1 MKGLSMTNRHFLTAT
16 GVLFALVLTAC
27 QGAITPSSEETP
39 CVPQTVE
46 VTRLVPQTI
55 EVTRIVQQPPITPEY
70 EATTGSTEPT
80 VTPLSITV
88 QAGSSSLQ
96 MDPAYF
102 DGFIVLTRYYTLLDH
117 GLFEEVLPLYS
128 SSLLRKSGGG
138 NFESDLKS
146 VKVISIRPYDYWR
159 AQQGLPPQPTPE
171 NEIRYIVGTIVFH
184 KAPAW
189 NEGGTPTPDEQTRF
203 VSLIL
208 EDGEWKLNEFN
219 SSPWF
224 Q

>member
-1 MKGLSMTNRHFLTAT
+1 MTNRHFLTAT
-16 GVLFALVLTAC
+16 GVLFAFVITAC
-27 QGAITPSSEETP
+27 QNAIAPSSEETLS
-39 CVPQTVE
+39 VPQTLE

-55 EVTRIVQQPPITPEY
+55 EVTRIVQQPIIPTES
-70 EATTGSTEPT
+70 ESTTTSTEST
-80 VTPLSITV
+80 VTPLSIAV
-88 QAGSSSLQ
+88 QAGSFSVQ

-102 DGFIVLTRYYTLLDH
+102 DGFIVLMQYYTLLDH

-128 SSLLRKSGGG
+128 SSLLKKSGGG

-146 VKVISIRPYDYWR
+146 VEVRSIRPYNYWR
-159 AQQGLPPQPTPE
+159 AQQGLPPQPIPE

-189 NEGGTPTPDEQTRF
+189 NQGETPTPDEQTRF